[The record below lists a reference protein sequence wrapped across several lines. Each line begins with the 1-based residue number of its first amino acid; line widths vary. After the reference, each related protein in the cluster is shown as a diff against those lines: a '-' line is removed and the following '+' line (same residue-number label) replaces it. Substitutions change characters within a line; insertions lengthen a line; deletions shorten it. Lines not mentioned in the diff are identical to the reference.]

1 MIGTMQVASPIDDLV
16 VTEPGLPRL
25 VEDLRDEVA
34 ESLLY
39 VHSRANANT
48 SKVLE
53 VASFSYALMELLIE
67 RGIISVEEL
76 DERKREVGQRLVEK
90 LVEKGMGV
98 ALTKDETDKYAYAGQ
113 VQIDCASRLPLCR
126 AACCRL
132 SFALSAQDLE
142 EGIVKWDLGRP
153 YMIRR
158 STDNYC
164 HHLDRG
170 ACGCGIYA
178 ARPLVCRSYDCR
190 QDTRIWQDF
199 EQRITSPELEKL
211 FQQPPIDGTISAN
224 GHDPAVVSTADA
236 A

>member
-1 MIGTMQVASPIDDLV
+1 MIGTMQMIPLIDDLAL
-16 VTEPGLPRL
+16 TQPALPPL

-48 SKVLE
+48 SKILE

-67 RGIISVEEL
+67 RGVIAVEEL

-98 ALTKDETDKYAYAGQ
+98 ALTKEEIDKYACDGQ
-113 VQIDCASRLPLCR
+113 VQIDCAGRLHLCR

-142 EGIVKWDLGRP
+142 EGTVKWDLGRP

-158 STDNYC
+158 SSDNYC

-170 ACGCGIYA
+170 TCGCGIYQQ
-178 ARPLVCRSYDCR
+178 RPLVCRSYDCR
-190 QDTRIWQDF
+190 QDKRIWEDF
-199 EQRITSPELEKL
+199 ANRIVSPQLENL
-211 FQQPPIDGTISAN
+211 FQPPPVVAAVSTN
-224 GHDPAVVSTADA
+224 GHDPAAGFVAETA
-236 A
+236 